1 MGIDEALAIDIA
13 GVVLLEAN
21 LEIRNLHKSADA

>member
-1 MGIDEALAIDIA
+1 MGVDEALAIDIA

-21 LEIRNLHKSADA
+21 LEIRNLHKSADS